1 MSSPHPLVARF
12 PGLTNIS
19 AGTVFAM
26 TCANVERLP
35 RGSMLLDYL
44 RTING
49 TDEGSMLTQRPA
61 NVEENCVAKAARKGT
76 DISNARGKGAMVGQQ
91 VNDSDQPE

>member
-1 MSSPHPLVARF
+1 
-12 PGLTNIS
+12 
-19 AGTVFAM
+19 M

-49 TDEGSMLTQRPA
+49 TDERSMLTQQPA
-61 NVEENCVAKAARKGT
+61 NVEENCVAKVVRKGA
-76 DISNARGKGAMVGQQ
+76 DIFNARGKGAMAEQQ
-91 VNDSDQPE
+91 VNDSDQPK